1 MSEYLRD
8 VIDIPDRVTSNDYV
22 LRLTDSVGDDA
33 TQRTLDNYVVTP
45 ALEHAFDQALGL
57 VGDALQTHESRGA
70 FLAGSFGSG
79 KSHFMAVL
87 HAMLTHQPAARAKA
101 GLQGV
106 IAKHE
111 EALKDA
117 KVLPLAF
124 HMLGATTMEQ
134 ALFDGYLR
142 QIDEMHPGAP
152 LPALY
157 KSDALLEDADAMRRT
172 LGDDR
177 FFAGLNGDVAAAE
190 AAGETASDDPWADD
204 TVWDEVLATATWD
217 AQRYTVARA
226 ASAASESRQDLV
238 AALARTFFRS
248 YARQGEYV
256 DIDTGLAAI
265 SAHAKSLGYDAVILF
280 LDELV
285 LWLAFGV
292 TNTAFFQREAQKL
305 TKLVESAIGGRAI
318 PIVSFVARQMD
329 LRRWFADSG
338 ASGSE
343 QDALDR
349 AFKHQEGR
357 FSVITLGDD
366 NLPYVANQ
374 RLLQPRDEH
383 AAATL
388 RQAFKGIERRP
399 AVWDVLLDGINT
411 DETHRGADE
420 KAFELTYPF
429 SPALISTLRSL
440 AGVMQRER
448 TALKV
453 MQRMLVERRD
463 TLTVDDVIPVGDAFD
478 LIVQSENG
486 QPLDAQAAALFRS
499 AQKLYAEKLY
509 PTILNHRGFS
519 TEQAYAEADETSRRT
534 VDNDLRLAKTMLM
547 SAVAPEVHALKNL
560 TPQRLAALNH
570 GSIVSPLPGGEATIV
585 LSTVRKWAEVIP
597 EIRIEGE
604 GRDAVIRV
612 QLADVDYESIVE
624 RAKHADT
631 DAARRELIRTFV
643 GGAIGITDGASADMQ
658 GAYAL
663 EPIWRGTRRRVDVIF
678 GNVRDHSWLSDDH
691 FRAAPGTWR
700 VIIDHPFDTAGHSS
714 SEDRRRLETL
724 KAARFTSS
732 TLVWLPRFV
741 SDETMRKMRRYV
753 VLQWLL
759 ASEERWRTNAEH
771 LSEGDRQ
778 QARGILEGQ
787 RTNLRDSITSAL
799 KQAYGV
805 TDPQPGVIDPDES
818 HTDTVTSLDTALG
831 FVALEG
837 TDLKSAFDALIDRAF
852 SSTYPQH
859 PRFDAA
865 GGEVKARDFRAVAEA
880 VLRAVDDD
888 TKRVPLAGLNAVSIQ
903 RIAKP
908 LGVGAAN
915 DQYFVFGDQQ
925 FTPWG
930 VEIEKKLGERAQA
943 SGIDPSAPVTVG
955 DLRGWITSMPQGD
968 GLPAAAVDLII
979 IAWAALR
986 QRTPSGAP
994 LEALEPGKLSD
1005 HITLRQERLPSQDN
1019 WAKATTLAQ
1028 QVFGTRPARRTVTAS
1043 ALAIFEAD
1051 VLGQLRESGDAQRTL
1066 ATALENAYTARGLYD
1081 GDRLTT
1087 AREVAALT
1095 TALSQLK
1102 GVALVDQLAATE
1114 FSSSPTAAGKSFA
1127 SAAAVAGALK
1137 GYRMDRLAPLEAASA
1152 GEGERAD
1159 TAARHLAD
1167 FTKALRDDEFVTAL
1181 ATALKDLDSAMWA
1194 WLTAASAASGAADSG
1209 LAATHDD
1216 ASRQVP
1222 VVPAPES
1229 TTSTATAEAARAVTR
1244 RVATRS
1250 DAGTVVDELNA
1261 FLAAHPGKAVT
1272 VTWQVD
1278 E

>member
-45 ALEHAFDQALGL
+45 ALEQAFDQALGL

-111 EALKDA
+111 DALKDA

-124 HMLGATTMEQ
+124 HLLGATTMEQ

-142 QIDEMHPGAP
+142 QIQEMHPGAP

-157 KSDALLEDADAMRRT
+157 KSDALLDDADTMRRT
-172 LGDDR
+172 LGDER
-177 FFAGLNGDVAAAE
+177 FFAGLNGDMAAAE
-190 AAGETASDDPWADD
+190 AAGEAASDDPWADD

-217 AQRYTVARA
+217 AQRYTEARA
-226 ASAASESRQDLV
+226 ASAASESRQELV
-238 AALARTFFRS
+238 AALARTYFRS

-265 SAHAKSLGYDAVILF
+265 SAHAKKLGYDAVILF

-292 TNTAFFQREAQKL
+292 TNTTFFQREAQKL
-305 TKLVESAIGGRAI
+305 TKLVESAVGGRAI

-343 QDALDR
+343 QEALDR

-357 FSVITLGDD
+357 FSVIALGDD

-374 RLLQPRDEH
+374 RLLQPHDEK

-388 RQAFKGIERRP
+388 REAFRGIERRP

-411 DETHRGADE
+411 DENHRGADE

-453 MQRMLVERRD
+453 MQRMLVDRRD

-478 LIVQSENG
+478 LIVQSESG
-486 QPLDAQAAALFRS
+486 QPLDVQAAALFRS
-499 AQKLYAEKLY
+499 AQKLYTEKLY

-519 TEQAYAEADETSRRT
+519 TEQAYAEADEMARRT
-534 VDNDLRLAKTMLM
+534 VENDLRLAKTMLM

-570 GSIVSPLPGGEATIV
+570 GSIVSPLAGGEASIV
-585 LSTVRKWAEVIP
+585 LATVRKWAEVIP

-714 SEDRRRLETL
+714 SEDRRRLETM
-724 KAARFTSS
+724 KAARFTSR
-732 TLVWLPRFV
+732 TFVWLPRFV
-741 SDETMRKMRRYV
+741 SDETLRKMRRYV
-753 VLQWLL
+753 ILQWLL

-831 FVALEG
+831 FVALDG
-837 TDLKSAFDALIDRAF
+837 TDLKGAFDTLIDRAF
-852 SSTYPQH
+852 SSTYPEH

-865 GGEVKARDFRAVAEA
+865 GGEVKVRDFRAVAEA

-888 TKRVPLAGLNAVSIQ
+888 TKRAPLAGLNAGSIQ

-908 LGVGAAN
+908 LGVGAVN
-915 DQYFVFGDQQ
+915 DQYFVFGDHQ

-930 VEIEKKLGERAQA
+930 VEIEKKLGERAQS
-943 SGIDPSAPVTVG
+943 SGTDAAAPVTVG
-955 DLRGWITSMPQGD
+955 ELRGWIGSTPQGA
-968 GLPAAAVDLII
+968 GLPAAAVDLIV

-986 QRTPSGAP
+986 QRTPSGEP

-1005 HITLRQERLPSQDN
+1005 HIALRQERLPSQDN

-1028 QVFGTRPARRTVTAS
+1028 QVFGARPVRRTVTAS
-1043 ALAIFEAD
+1043 ALAIFEGD
-1051 VLGQLRESGDAQRTL
+1051 VLGQLRDAGEAQSEL
-1066 ATALENAYTARGLYD
+1066 VEALDSAYLKRGLHD
-1081 GDRLTT
+1081 GPRLTT
-1087 AREVAALT
+1087 AREVAAL
-1095 TALSQLK
+1095 AKAAAQLK
-1102 GVALVDQLAATE
+1102 GVALVDHLASTE
-1114 FSSSPTAAGKSFA
+1114 FTSSLTAAGKSFA
-1127 SAAAVAGALK
+1127 TAAQVGGAL
-1137 GYRMDRLAPLEAASA
+1137 GRFDWERFVTLDAASA
-1152 GEGERAD
+1152 GEGEHAD
-1159 TAARHLAD
+1159 QAAAHVAELKKILA
-1167 FTKALRDDEFVTAL
+1167 DDEFVTSLSEAL
-1181 ATALKDLDSAMWA
+1181 QALEKASWQWMRV
-1194 WLTAASAASGAADSG
+1194 ASAAALAGQGAP
-1209 LAATHDD
+1209 AAGSPVPTVPGPVSHENATPHD
-1216 ASRQVP
+1216 AA
-1222 VVPAPES
+1222 PAI
-1229 TTSTATAEAARAVTR
+1229 TR
-1244 RVATRS
+1244 RVATRAE
-1250 DAGTVVDELNA
+1250 AGNVVDELNA
-1261 FLAAHPGKAVT
+1261 FLAAHPGKVVT